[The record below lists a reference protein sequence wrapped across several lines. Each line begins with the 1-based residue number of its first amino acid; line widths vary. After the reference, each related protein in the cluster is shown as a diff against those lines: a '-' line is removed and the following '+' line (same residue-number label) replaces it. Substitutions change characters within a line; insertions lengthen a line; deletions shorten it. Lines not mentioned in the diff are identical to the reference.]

1 MNAKNTTEVT
11 TSYSNEKL
19 IEFFEKTI
27 DPEAMAR
34 TIRRINYIL
43 TLTVIRNDENKN
55 PMNPDWLDDGFYFLN
70 ELAEV
75 LAPDLFID

>member
-1 MNAKNTTEVT
+1 MNAKTQTPT
-11 TSYSNEKL
+11 AYSNERL

-27 DPEAMAR
+27 DPEVMAR

-55 PMNPDWLDDGFYFLN
+55 TMNLDWLDDGFYFLN